1 MEIRVKHGD
10 DFKNFVFDYSI
21 GDVVKIKY
29 YGKRYADQELVF
41 KDTTFLLN
49 YSKNFN
55 ANNRFLE
62 TEYHKCDKLY
72 GNVEWKIVDIGY
84 YKMSHLN
91 PLQSNCLAIRL
102 TTRIKGEDILFVYY
116 NTSKEH
122 FMDIVRK
129 SKKDM
134 KYCVINI
141 D

>member
-1 MEIRVKHGD
+1 MIVEVKHGRNSKT
-10 DFKNFVFDYSI
+10 FEFHHSI

-62 TEYHKCDKLY
+62 TEYHKCDELY

-84 YKMSHLN
+84 YQMSHLN

-102 TTRIKGEDILFVYY
+102 TTRIKGEDILFVYHA
-116 NTSKEH
+116 NEEH

>member
-21 GDVVKIKY
+21 GDIVKIKH
-29 YGKRYADQELVF
+29 YGRRYADQELVF

-102 TTRIKGEDILFVYY
+102 TTRIKGEDILFVYHKAI
-116 NTSKEH
+116 TEH
-122 FMDIVRK
+122 FMNIVRK